1 MQLVRKGARTKLRL
15 QEERERLGLSK
26 SEVARRTGSM
36 HPSSIYQIEKG
47 YRSPGYK
54 QRDLLTKVMIAAG
67 WDGDGDLFE
76 DIERGEDDASM

>member
-1 MQLVRKGARTKLRL
+1 MKLRF

-36 HPSSIYQIEKG
+36 HPSSIYQIERG

-67 WDGDGDLFE
+67 WDGGGDLFE
-76 DIERGEDDASM
+76 DIEGDEDDAGNM

>member
-1 MQLVRKGARTKLRL
+1 
-15 QEERERLGLSK
+15 
-26 SEVARRTGSM
+26 M